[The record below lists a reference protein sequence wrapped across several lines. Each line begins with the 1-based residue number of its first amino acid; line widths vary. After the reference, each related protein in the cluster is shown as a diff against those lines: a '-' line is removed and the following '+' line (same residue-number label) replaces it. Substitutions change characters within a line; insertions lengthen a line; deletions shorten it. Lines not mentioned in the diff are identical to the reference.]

1 MAGIHKGVANTE
13 REIEVLRMLALA
25 YNLFLSKE
33 QALHIAFRQL

>member
-1 MAGIHKGVANTE
+1 MAGMHTLMANTE
-13 REIEVLRMLALA
+13 RETEVLVLTLP